1 MIAADISGGNSRNGR
16 ITGGM
21 VRIALWG
28 NFGTHNLGNESTLAA
43 AILQLQRCLPEA
55 DLSVI
60 CSGPRDTAARH
71 GVPAE
76 HITAANAARDGAKRP
91 WLVRIARH
99 FGGECRDWLRTIRR
113 CAALDALII
122 VGTGI
127 LTDTGEGNLGFP
139 YQLFKWAVATKL
151 SRRKLLFVSVGVE
164 AITGRLAGRFIT
176 GALRLADYRSYRD
189 ERCRTLLEALGF
201 RTGADRVLPDLAFG
215 LAPAVERA
223 VEPQGTRVYTRA
235 AGRTVAVGVYSYC
248 GRGVGSSE
256 AAAGYARYL
265 GQVCA
270 LIRWLLETGHAVRLI
285 IGDVTYDGP
294 VRLDIRSRLQES
306 GVDLEGPVY
315 VDEPA
320 LSFEQLLEQLE
331 TTDLVIASRYHN
343 VLLAL
348 LTGKPVLSLS
358 YEGKNEELMRMM
370 GLEEFCQTLDELNL
384 DRLIGQVRALEER
397 YDELRGRVV
406 QRAAAARQRLIA
418 QGEEIAY
425 CIGIRG

>member
-1 MIAADISGGNSRNGR
+1 MIAADITGGNLRNDR

-43 AILQLQRCLPEA
+43 AILQLRRCLPEA

-60 CSGPRDTAARH
+60 CSEPLDTAARH
-71 GVPAE
+71 GVLAE
-76 HITAANAARDGAKRP
+76 RITAADAARDGAERP
-91 WLVRIARH
+91 WLVRIACH
-99 FGGECRDWLRTIRR
+99 FGRECRDWLRAIRR
-113 CAALDALII
+113 CAALDALVI

-127 LTDTGEGNLGFP
+127 LTDAGEGNLGFP

-151 SRRKLLFVSVGVE
+151 SRRRLLFVSVGVE
-164 AITGRLAGRFIT
+164 AITGRLAERFIT

-201 RTGADRVLPDLAFG
+201 RTGADCVMPDLAFG
-215 LAPAVERA
+215 LAPAMERGA
-223 VEPQGTRVYTRA
+223 QPQGARAHTRA
-235 AGRTVAVGVYSYC
+235 AGHTVAVGVYSYR
-248 GRGVGSSE
+248 GRGAGSAE

-265 GQVCA
+265 EQICA

-285 IGDVTYDGP
+285 IGDVTYDNP

-306 GVDLEGPVY
+306 GVDLAGSAY
-315 VDEPA
+315 IDEPA

-331 TTDLVIASRYHN
+331 PTDLVIASRYHN

-348 LTGKPVLSLS
+348 LSGKPVLSLS

-370 GLEEFCQTLDELNL
+370 GLEEFCQTLDELNF
-384 DRLIGQVRALEER
+384 DRLIGQVRVLEER
-397 YDELRGRVV
+397 YEELRGRVV
-406 QRAAAARQRLIA
+406 QRAAAARERLIA
-418 QGEEIAY
+418 QGEEIAH